1 MGLADN
7 ALVLF
12 VLSYSARFSVSWPSV
27 IPNGSFRQFDVA
39 KCVRDMV
46 SRVLVAEITVLLSG
60 VGVVR

>member
-1 MGLADN
+1 M
-7 ALVLF
+7 
-12 VLSYSARFSVSWPSV
+12 SWPSV